1 MNRNQEPGSTVL
13 KLRAQMQMFREIF
26 ILWIVIRKQEI
37 LKVTLLDFSNY
48 ATSLP
53 RTKYKSKLNI

>member
-48 ATSLP
+48 ATPLP